1 MRDGA
6 RNRGHAFAP
15 LSWHDRGAAG
25 RIRGGARGEYI
36 AMPALLRVAAALCLS
51 VFVTGC
57 SETSFQDVFGA
68 GKDAPDETQVRTNQ
82 ALVLPPDL
90 ALKAPGTGTPPP
102 PPPQPVQTASTA
114 TVQPPNYGAPAPG
127 TTTASLTPAAPA
139 TAAAPAAPGAAPATT
154 APAPGA
160 APATPAASQDFYERY
175 GISRNKPDGTPKKP
189 SELREELRQ
198 KYIEMQR
205 AKNPNYGTVLNMGG
219 VWSDQ

>member
-1 MRDGA
+1 
-6 RNRGHAFAP
+6 
-15 LSWHDRGAAG
+15 
-25 RIRGGARGEYI
+25 
-36 AMPALLRVAAALCLS
+36 MPALLRVAAALCLF

-68 GKDAPDETQVRTNQ
+68 GKDAPDENQVRTNQ

-102 PPPQPVQTASTA
+102 PPPQPVHVASTT

-127 TTTASLTPAAPA
+127 TTTASLAPAAPA
-139 TAAAPAAPGAAPATT
+139 TAAAPAPGT
-154 APAPGA
+154 
-160 APATPAASQDFYERY
+160 APATPAASQDVYERY

>member
-1 MRDGA
+1 
-6 RNRGHAFAP
+6 
-15 LSWHDRGAAG
+15 
-25 RIRGGARGEYI
+25 
-36 AMPALLRVAAALCLS
+36 MPALLRVAAALCLF

-68 GKDAPDETQVRTNQ
+68 GKDAPDENQVRTNQ

-102 PPPQPVQTASTA
+102 PPPQPVHVASTT

-160 APATPAASQDFYERY
+160 APATPAASQDVYERY